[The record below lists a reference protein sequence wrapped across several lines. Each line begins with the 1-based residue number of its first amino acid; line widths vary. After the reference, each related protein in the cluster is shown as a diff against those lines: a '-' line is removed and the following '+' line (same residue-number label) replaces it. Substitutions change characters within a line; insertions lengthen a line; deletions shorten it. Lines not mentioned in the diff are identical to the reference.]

1 MSDSTPSL
9 VSTKNASPSMRASHR
24 NCTSCTKSKSL
35 NTTVN
40 TANTENSHI
49 NRIKDD
55 QEDPIKND
63 DASISSSIKKP
74 LQIIYIYTHIYIYIH
89 IYICIYISR
98 KLSQIFIR
106 KKVSPLQPSTPKR
119 DDELSTTSLHRE
131 TNNLECSST
140 KNTQKSINKLETSIP
155 IPQKIEISTTIIE
168 KNSSGIDD
176 ENGEDGK

>member
-63 DASISSSIKKP
+63 DASISI
-74 LQIIYIYTHIYIYIH
+74 
-89 IYICIYISR
+89 
-98 KLSQIFIR
+98 
-106 KKVSPLQPSTPKR
+106 SPLQPSTPKR